1 MVDYG
6 TTVSCVSDL
15 AAPARLVSGLRV
27 VGEAIARRLLTP
39 AGGLIDDP
47 EYGLDL
53 RQYVNGDLTRA
64 DLARLASEV
73 ETEARKDERVAAA
86 KAVVAYDERAFK
98 LTVTIEVRT
107 GAGPFSLVLTVSQA
121 SATYLLGGFR

>member
-64 DLARLASEV
+64 DLARLASEI
-73 ETEARKDERVAAA
+73 ETEARKDQRVAAVR
-86 KAVVAYDERAFK
+86 AVVTYDERALK
-98 LTVTIEVRT
+98 LTATLEVRT
-107 GAGPFSLVLTVSQA
+107 GSGPFSLVLTASQA

>member
-6 TTVSCVSDL
+6 TTVSCVTDL

-27 VGEAIARRLLTP
+27 VGEAVARRLTTP

-53 RQYVNGDLTRA
+53 RQYVNGDLARA
-64 DLARLASEV
+64 DLDRLASEI
-73 ETEARKDERVAAA
+73 ESEARKDERVARVAA
-86 KAVVAYDERAFK
+86 TVTYDERARK
-98 LTVTIEVRT
+98 LTATLQIAT
-107 GAGPFSLVLTVSQA
+107 ASGPFSLVLTASQA
-121 SATYLLGGFR
+121 GATYLLGGFR